1 MRNWSIA
8 DPAALGMQVAVTAAS
23 QAVSI
28 APTVTA
34 QLSDDVM
41 IDNPGPNDVYVR
53 AGFDNTVTAT
63 TACLRV
69 PAGSL
74 QPYYKGRCTHLALIC
89 ASGLTQTVLVHVGAG
104 Q

>member
-8 DPAALGMQVAVTAAS
+8 DPNMAGTPVNVTANS
-23 QAVSI
+23 LAVPI
-28 APTVTA
+28 APDTTA
-34 QLSDDVM
+34 RLSDDVM
-41 IDNPGPNDVYVR
+41 VDNPGPNDVFVR
-53 AGFDNTVTAT
+53 AGFDDTVSASTN
-63 TACLRV
+63 CLRV

-74 QPYYKGRCTHLALIC
+74 QPFFKGRCTHLALVC